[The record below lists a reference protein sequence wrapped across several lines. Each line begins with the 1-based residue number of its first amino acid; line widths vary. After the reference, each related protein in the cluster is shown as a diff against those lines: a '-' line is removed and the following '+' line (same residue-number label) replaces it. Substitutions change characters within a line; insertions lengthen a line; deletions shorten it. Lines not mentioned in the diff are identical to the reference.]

1 MSRIGSVVIESL
13 MRGNGNHRRRL
24 CGAMGG
30 RTLRCKWG
38 RLPTQRAQSIRDLQ
52 GHVALVHGGPRAS
65 LGCAETRESICGL
78 GASSR
83 PDGQRENR
91 SRPGGHDDLCNAAAL
106 AMVSATTVQRGPR
119 LFFGQISKPRQSN
132 GQRGN
137 SYRTVHS
144 GHAIQSQ
151 QGKLK

>member
-1 MSRIGSVVIESL
+1 MLPLFTAGRARLLDVPKLVSQFAGLE
-13 MRGNGNHRRRL
+13 RRA
-24 CGAMGG
+24 GPMG
-30 RTLRCKWG
+30 KEK
-38 RLPTQRAQSIRDLQ
+38 ID
-52 GHVALVHGGPRAS
+52 HG
-65 LGCAETRESICGL
+65 
-78 GASSR
+78 
-83 PDGQRENR
+83 
-91 SRPGGHDDLCNAAAL
+91 PGGHDDLCNAAAL